1 MSWKL
6 TEKLFFFDPTIKVST
21 NSQWERYISM
31 FEESGME
38 VYKTKGSV
46 FFDTE

>member
-1 MSWKL
+1 MEIDRKTFVFWFYNKC
-6 TEKLFFFDPTIKVST
+6 FDKFSVG
-21 NSQWERYISM
+21 RYISM

-46 FFDTE
+46 FFNTE